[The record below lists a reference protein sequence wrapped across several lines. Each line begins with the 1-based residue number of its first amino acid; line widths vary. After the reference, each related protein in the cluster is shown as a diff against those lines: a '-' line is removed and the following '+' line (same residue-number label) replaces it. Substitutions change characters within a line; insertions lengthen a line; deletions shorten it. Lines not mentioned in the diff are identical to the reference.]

1 MTRPDVATRAAS
13 PYTALRG
20 ERILE
25 TAERLSDRIDERFP
39 GSGLSG
45 VCHHLRAVAAAAAR
59 EVPLLGRPIWPV
71 RLFIVAAIAVLVAA
85 AAWMASLLFR
95 VSLDP
100 GNVSEALQGS
110 DAARNDIIFLSL
122 AIFFLVSLETRV
134 KRRRVLRSLHRL
146 RSIVHIV
153 DMHQLTKDPEH
164 LLSPRTDTASSPDR
178 ELTRFELARYLDYC
192 SEMLSLSSKLAA
204 LHVQYVNDAVVLGA
218 VNDIETLAASLSNK
232 IWQKIMILDSALPL
246 VPDSSSRSKGS
257 TPS

>member
-1 MTRPDVATRAAS
+1 VNALPPRDGREPAAPAVS
-13 PYTALRG
+13 PYTELKG

-25 TAERLSDRIDERFP
+25 TVERLTHRIDERFP
-39 GSGLSG
+39 GSGLGG
-45 VCHHLRAVAAAAAR
+45 VCRHLRTVAAAAAR
-59 EVPLLGRPIWPV
+59 DVPRLGRPIWPL
-71 RLFIVAAIAVLVAA
+71 RLFIVGAIAVLVAA
-85 AAWMASLLFR
+85 SVWMGSLLFR

-153 DMHQLTKDPEH
+153 DMHQLTKDPEP
-164 LLSPRTDTASSPDR
+164 LLSPKVDTASSPAR
-178 ELTRFELARYLDYC
+178 VLSRFELSRYLDYC
-192 SEMLSLSSKLAA
+192 SEMLSLASKLAA
-204 LHVQYVNDAVVLGA
+204 LHVQYVNDAVVLDA

-232 IWQKIMILDSALPL
+232 IWQKIMILDAARP
-246 VPDSSSRSKGS
+246 PDS
-257 TPS
+257 